1 MKSSKLQ
8 YWVLGKNVDAGL
20 IDASLAR
27 DWGLREGVVQS
38 VRVT

>member
-1 MKSSKLQ
+1 MEMKSSKL
-8 YWVLGKNVDAGL
+8 LGKNVDAGL

-27 DWGLREGVVQS
+27 DWGLRVGVEQWS